1 MMYRD
6 SDVYRGDSDIHLL
19 TLCLCHSKCGSLQIW
34 VSCSF
39 MHQGY
44 SEPFDS
50 DLFILTADSRAA
62 FAGERVDGVKG
73 SI

>member
-1 MMYRD
+1 
-6 SDVYRGDSDIHLL
+6 
-19 TLCLCHSKCGSLQIW
+19 
-34 VSCSF
+34 